1 MEAAP
6 AMLSLYAG
14 GEKLASSSWEGRGN
28 CFKVSQGWKELGKQ
42 KFILQY
48 SGKFEKHKIECNY
61 LFVATDQPG
70 GSEKALEG

>member
-6 AMLSLYAG
+6 AMLSLYAE
-14 GEKLASSSWEGRGN
+14 GEKLAREGRGN
-28 CFKVSQGWKELGKQ
+28 CFKVSQGWNELGKQ

-70 GSEKALEG
+70 RSEKALEG